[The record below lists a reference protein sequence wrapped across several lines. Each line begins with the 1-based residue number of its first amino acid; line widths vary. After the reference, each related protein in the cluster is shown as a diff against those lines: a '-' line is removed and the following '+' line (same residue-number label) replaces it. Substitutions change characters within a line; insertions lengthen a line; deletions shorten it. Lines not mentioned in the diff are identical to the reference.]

1 MLTRPVQVVL
11 TLVAALLV
19 AVPAAAAQ
27 PPVGPDYTQTQFGPL
42 GPAGRD
48 MLVKV
53 RLAGLWEGPA
63 GRLGLEKS
71 ANPLVQEA
79 GRHLIEG
86 HAELDRKVLELGRT
100 LGVPLPDRASAG
112 QQGWLAEMTAAP
124 ARSVGF
130 DRIFANRLRAAH
142 GGVYKFLAVV
152 RTGTRNTLIRDF
164 AKRCMEV
171 VLDHI
176 QVLEATGMVDFTDTQ
191 AIPLATVAAAPSTG
205 LVPAPTV
212 NGGVPAVRRQQGLA
226 QESDGFGSGSL
237 VGLLV
242 VVGIVVGIYLWV
254 GGFRGGGSARSGQE
268 RKTYTERLR

>member
-1 MLTRPVQVVL
+1 VV
-11 TLVAALLV
+11 TAFAVACVLAIP
-19 AVPAAAAQ
+19 PASAQ
-27 PPVGPDYTQTQFGPL
+27 PDFGPDHTPTQFGPL

-79 GRHLIEG
+79 GRHLISG
-86 HAELDRKVLELGRT
+86 HAELDAKVLELGRT
-100 LGVPLPDRASAG
+100 LNVPLPDQANEDQR
-112 QQGWLAEMTAAP
+112 GWIAEMTAAP
-124 ARSVGF
+124 ARSAEF
-130 DRIFANRLRAAH
+130 DRVFANRLRAAH

-176 QVLEATGMVDFTDTQ
+176 QVLEATGMVDFTDTE
-191 AIPLATVAAAPSTG
+191 AIPLAAIAAPAS
-205 LVPAPTV
+205 A
-212 NGGVPAVRRQQGLA
+212 PAVPRVVPNTPRPQNIGAQQE
-226 QESDGFGSGSL
+226 ESGTSDALLGFL
-237 VGLLV
+237 VIAA
-242 VVGIVVGIYLWV
+242 VVGGIYLWT
-254 GGFRGGGSARSGQE
+254 GGRPRSS
-268 RKTYTERLR
+268 RSSRH

>member
-1 MLTRPVQVVL
+1 MLTRLTQVM
-11 TLVAALLV
+11 TAV
-19 AVPAAAAQ
+19 AVLCSLAMPSAFAQ
-27 PPVGPDYTQTQFGPL
+27 PDFGPDYTPTQFGPM

-71 ANPLVQEA
+71 SNPKVREA
-79 GRHLIEG
+79 GRHLIAG
-86 HAELDRKVLELGRT
+86 HDELDAKVLELGRT
-100 LGVPLPDRASAG
+100 LNVPLPTEASAD
-112 QQGWLAEMTAAP
+112 QRGWIAEMTNAP
-124 ARSVGF
+124 AGSVEF

-176 QVLEATGMVDFTDTQ
+176 QVLEATGMVDFNDTE
-191 AIPLATVAAAPSTG
+191 AIPLAAIAAPAAKPTAVTT
-205 LVPAPTV
+205 VPQFAP
-212 NGGVPAVRRQQGLA
+212 NVPRTQNVA
-226 QESDGFGSGSL
+226 QENESGGTDAL
-237 VGLLV
+237 LGLV
-242 VVGIVVGIYLWV
+242 VVAAVIGGIYLWTV
-254 GGFRGGGSARSGQE
+254 GRPTRSRSSRQ
-268 RKTYTERLR
+268 

>member
-1 MLTRPVQVVL
+1 VLTRLAQVV
-11 TLVAALLV
+11 TALAIICSV
-19 AVPAAAAQ
+19 TVPSAFAQ
-27 PPVGPDYTQTQFGPL
+27 PDFGSEYTQTQFGPM

-71 ANPLVQEA
+71 ASPLVKEA
-79 GRHLIEG
+79 SRHLING
-86 HAELDRKVLELGRT
+86 HAELDAKVLELGRT
-100 LGVPLPDRASAG
+100 LNVPLPSEANAD
-112 QQGWLAEMTAAP
+112 QQGWIAEMTNAP
-124 ARSVGF
+124 AGSVEF

-176 QVLEATGMVDFTDTQ
+176 QVLEATGAVDFTDTK
-191 AIPLATVAAAPSTG
+191 AIPLAAIAAPPASSA
-205 LVPAPTV
+205 PAPA
-212 NGGVPAVRRQQGLA
+212 VPRAVPNVPRTQNIA
-226 QESDGFGSGSL
+226 QENQSDGSDAVLGIL
-237 VGLLV
+237 VMV
-242 VVGIVVGIYLWV
+242 AVVGGIYLWT
-254 GGFRGGGSARSGQE
+254 GGRPRRSRASRQ
-268 RKTYTERLR
+268 